1 MIRVRQQNGGENM
14 KRITVTVPEGYIK
27 QLKEMVKKTGLTV
40 SDIMRRA
47 LDMFYADFKKKK

>member
-14 KRITVTVPEGYIK
+14 QRITVTVPEGYSK

>member
-1 MIRVRQQNGGENM
+1 MIKVRRQNGGENM
-14 KRITVTVPEGYIK
+14 KRITVTVPEGYIR